1 MQGSVVGINCNQRDL
16 NVYRLGY
23 DVCIHTVAKWFTP
36 TLSTAKTIA
45 EYRSLYRTR
54 GVTLLGPG
62 RSFSPDNTRLP
73 IVRWLPYR
81 K

>member
-54 GVTLLGPG
+54 VESLYSGPAAAFRRTLPG
-62 RSFSPDNTRLP
+62 CQLSDG
-73 IVRWLPYR
+73 YR